1 MSRPPAEWSSIP
13 AATERTETERT
24 VPWARPDSPETTIS
38 KRPMARTISGKPISM
53 AAHSTPRGNTFRPVT
68 DRHRLVRVPASSA
81 NLGPGYDVMAV
92 ALDIH
97 LELEVSE
104 TGTFSVDCELD
115 VSTDRDNLV
124 VRAFET
130 LHPADGISFRIGG
143 DIPLARGMGS
153 SAAAIVAGLAA
164 ADHMYEL
171 GIESDEL
178 LRRATELEGHPDNV
192 AASIFGGFVV
202 CAGSGPDL
210 VATRIE
216 SPEGLE
222 GILVIPH
229 DPVSTD
235 HARGVIPDEI
245 PLAEAVANTS
255 AAAHLALGLSGG
267 DFDLIKLGVRDR
279 IHQDRRRHLF
289 PKSMEIV
296 EQAVDMGA
304 IGATI
309 SGAGPTV
316 LVWTGWQETGMVSA
330 ALKERC
336 EGWAEVRRV
345 GFSPLGADVPEL

>member
-1 MSRPPAEWSSIP
+1 M
-13 AATERTETERT
+13 
-24 VPWARPDSPETTIS
+24 
-38 KRPMARTISGKPISM
+38 
-53 AAHSTPRGNTFRPVT
+53 T
-68 DRHRLVRVPASSA
+68 DRYRLVRVPASSA
-81 NLGPGYDVMAV
+81 NLGPGFDVMAV

-104 TGTFSVDCELD
+104 TGSFSVECALD

-130 LHPADGISFRIGG
+130 LHPADGLSFRISG

-164 ADHMYEL
+164 ADHMFEL
-171 GIESDEL
+171 GIESGEM

-192 AASIFGGFVV
+192 AASIYGGFVI
-202 CAGSGPDL
+202 CSGSGDEL
-210 VATRIE
+210 VATRID

-222 GILVIPH
+222 GLLVIPH
-229 DPVSTD
+229 EKVATEQ
-235 HARGVIPDEI
+235 ARGVIPDQV
-245 PLAEAVANTS
+245 PLTDAIANTS
-255 AAAHLALGLSGG
+255 AAAHLALGLSRG
-267 DFDLIKLGVRDR
+267 DFDLIGRGTRDR
-279 IHQDRRRHLF
+279 IHQERRRHLF
-289 PKSMEIV
+289 PRSMEIV
-296 EQAVDMGA
+296 EAAASLGA

-316 LVWTGWQETGMVSA
+316 LVWTGWQETGIVSA

-336 EGWAEVRRV
+336 DGWAEVRRV

>member
-1 MSRPPAEWSSIP
+1 
-13 AATERTETERT
+13 
-24 VPWARPDSPETTIS
+24 
-38 KRPMARTISGKPISM
+38 M
-53 AAHSTPRGNTFRPVT
+53 AA
-68 DRHRLVRVPASSA
+68 
-81 NLGPGYDVMAV
+81 

-104 TGTFSVDCELD
+104 TGVFSVDCELE
-115 VSTDRDNLV
+115 VPTGRDNLV

-130 LHPADGISFRIGG
+130 LHPADGLSFRISG

-164 ADHMYEL
+164 ADHMFEL
-171 GIESDEL
+171 DVQADEL

-202 CAGSGPDL
+202 CTGSGADL
-210 VATRIE
+210 TATRIDA
-216 SPEGLE
+216 PEGLE

-229 DPVSTD
+229 EKVSTEQ
-235 HARGVIPDEI
+235 ARGVIPAEV
-245 PLAEAVANTS
+245 PLSDAVANAS
-255 AAAHLALGLSGG
+255 AAAHLALGLSRA
-267 DFDLIKLGVRDR
+267 DFDLIALGLGDR

-289 PKSMEIV
+289 PKSMEVV
-296 EQAVDMGA
+296 EEAASLGA

-316 LVWTGWQETGMVSA
+316 LVWCGWQETGMVSS

-336 EGWAEVRRV
+336 EGWADVRRV
-345 GFSPLGADVPEL
+345 GFSPLGVDVPEL